1 MFLKNENFLVVQ
13 WLELCTFTAKDQSSV
28 LDQEAK
34 ILQALVWSKK
44 KKKKSNKTLK
54 TVGEGRRGLLK
65 QNYARIK
72 KVENLFQSTS
82 KKLFRGTPETSCLQ
96 RREVLSLQDNL

>member
-1 MFLKNENFLVVQ
+1 MIQ
-13 WLELCTFTAKDQSSV
+13 
-28 LDQEAK
+28 
-34 ILQALVWSKK
+34 K

-82 KKLFRGTPETSCLQ
+82 KKLFGGTPETSCLQ
-96 RREVLSLQDNL
+96 RREVSLFAKQSVEPDLGYYNSGLYCFPYQDLNT

>member
-44 KKKKSNKTLK
+44 KKKK
-54 TVGEGRRGLLK
+54 E
-65 QNYARIK
+65 
-72 KVENLFQSTS
+72 
-82 KKLFRGTPETSCLQ
+82 
-96 RREVLSLQDNL
+96 

>member
-13 WLELCTFTAKDQSSV
+13 WLGLCTFTAKDQSSV

-34 ILQALVWSKK
+34 ILQALVWS

-82 KKLFRGTPETSCLQ
+82 KKLFGGTPETSCLQ
-96 RREVLSLQDNL
+96 REVLSLQDNL